1 MNSLAGVADVNG
13 GVMMGSMSRLTGP
26 PALPGVLDRIDPGGL
41 LEAAGTAG
49 LAALRSPA
57 VVARGLADLAAGS
70 VTAVTAAVVRSAGG
84 TMAGPV
90 TPPAAARYADPAWE
104 APALWLLRQEHA
116 LLARALSGVAAD
128 LDLPPLTRAKVAFLL
143 TQLLAAAE
151 PAHWPL
157 TNPAVLKKAID
168 TGGRSV
174 LRGARNAV
182 RDLVADGGPR
192 QVLPGRFT
200 VGTDL
205 AATPGTVVFRNRL
218 IELVQYA
225 PQTGRVHAV
234 PMLFS
239 PPWINKYYVMDLAPG
254 RSLVERAVRS
264 GHTVFMISYRN
275 PGAELADLTMSDY
288 LRQGPLAALDV
299 VSDITGADQVD
310 VVALCLGGTL
320 ATAAAAWCAADGR
333 QRVHSLTLL
342 NTLLDYAEP
351 GPLGVFTD
359 AAAVD
364 RLERAIGATGYLPGA
379 WMKVTFDALRPAEL
393 VWGPIVSGWLMG
405 EDPPAFD
412 LLAWNSDST
421 RMPATM
427 HTEYLRD
434 LYVGNRLAAGT
445 STLAGRRLDLGAID
459 VPAYVV
465 GAEADHIA
473 PWTSV
478 YAGARLLGGDVRFV
492 LSNSGHIAGV
502 VNPPSP
508 RSQHRV
514 ADGPLPADP
523 GEWRASVV
531 PRPATWWDDWTP
543 WIAAR
548 AGELREPPSTG
559 SAAHPALEPAPGRYV
574 RES

>member
-1 MNSLAGVADVNG
+1 
-13 GVMMGSMSRLTGP
+13 
-26 PALPGVLDRIDPGGL
+26 VLDRIDPGGL
-41 LEAAGTAG
+41 LEAAGAAG
-49 LAALRSPA
+49 LAALRNPA

-70 VTAVTAAVVRSAGG
+70 VAAATAAVVRGAGG
-84 TMAGPV
+84 TMDGPV
-90 TPPAAARYADPAWE
+90 TPPAAARYADPAWDGS
-104 APALWLLRQEHA
+104 ALWLLRQEHA
-116 LLARALSGVAAD
+116 LLARALHGVAAG
-128 LDLPPLTRAKVAFLL
+128 LDLAPPTRAKVAFLV

-168 TGGRSV
+168 TGGLSV

-182 RDLVADGGPR
+182 RDLVTDGGPR
-192 QVLPGRFT
+192 QVAPGRFT
-200 VGTDL
+200 LGTDL
-205 AATPGTVVFRNRL
+205 AATPGAVVFRNRL

-239 PPWINKYYVMDLAPG
+239 PPWINKYYVMDLVPG

-264 GHTVFMISYRN
+264 GHTAFMISYRN

-288 LRQGPLAALDV
+288 LREGPLAALDV
-299 VSDITGADQVD
+299 VADITGNERVD
-310 VVALCLGGTL
+310 LVALCLGGTL
-320 ATAAAAWCAADGR
+320 AAATAAWCAAGGP

-351 GPLGVFTD
+351 GALGVFTD

-364 RLERAIGATGYLPGA
+364 RLERAMSATGYLPGG
-379 WMKVTFDALRPAEL
+379 WMKATFDALRPVEL

-412 LLAWNSDST
+412 LLAWNGDST

-434 LYVGNRLAAGT
+434 LYVGNRFAAGT
-445 STLAGRRLDLGAID
+445 LTLAGRRLDLGATD

-465 GAEADHIA
+465 GAEGDHIA

-478 YAGARLLGGDVRFV
+478 YAGARLLGGPVRFV

-508 RSQHRV
+508 KSRHQV

-523 GEWRASVV
+523 HDWRASAV
-531 PRPATWWDDWTP
+531 PRPVTWWDDWTP
-543 WIAAR
+543 WVAAR
-548 AGELREPPSTG
+548 AGELREPPSIG
-559 SAAHPALEPAPGRYV
+559 SVAHPVLDPAPGRYV

>member
-1 MNSLAGVADVNG
+1 
-13 GVMMGSMSRLTGP
+13 MMGSMSRRSVP
-26 PALPGVLDRIDPGGL
+26 PASPAVLDRIDPGGL
-41 LEAAGTAG
+41 LEAAGAAG
-49 LAALRSPA
+49 LAALRNPA
-57 VVARGLADLAAGS
+57 VVARGLADLAADS
-70 VTAVTAAVVRSAGG
+70 MTAVTAALVRGVGG
-84 TMAGPV
+84 NMDGPV
-90 TPPAAARYADPAWE
+90 TPPAAARYADPAWDG
-104 APALWLLRQEHA
+104 AALWLLRQEHT
-116 LLARALSGVAAD
+116 LLARALHGVAAD
-128 LDLPPLTRAKVAFLL
+128 LDLPPRTRAKVAFLL
-143 TQLLAAAE
+143 TQVLAAAE

-157 TNPAVLKKAID
+157 TNPAVVKKAFD

-182 RDLVADGGPR
+182 RDLVTEGGPR
-192 QVLPGRFT
+192 QVPPGRFT

-205 AATPGTVVFRNRL
+205 AATPGAVVFRNRL
-218 IELVQYA
+218 IELVQYS
-225 PQTGRVHAV
+225 PQTGRVYAV

-275 PGAELADLTMSDY
+275 PGAELAELTMSDY
-288 LRQGPLAALDV
+288 LREGPLAALDV
-299 VSDITGADQVD
+299 VADITDAEHVD

-320 ATAAAAWCAADGR
+320 AAATAAWCAAGGR

-342 NTLLDYAEP
+342 NTLLDYTEP
-351 GPLGVFTD
+351 GALGVFTD
-359 AAAVD
+359 GAAVD
-364 RLERAIGATGYLPGA
+364 RLERAISATGYLPAA
-379 WMKVTFDALRPAEL
+379 WMKATFDALRPADL

-412 LLAWNSDST
+412 LLAWNADST
-421 RMPATM
+421 RMPASM

-445 STLAGRRLDLGAID
+445 LTLAGRRLDLGAVD

-465 GAEADHIA
+465 SAEDDHIA

-478 YAGARLLGGDVRFV
+478 HAGARLLGGNVRFV

-508 RSQHRV
+508 RSRHRMT
-514 ADGPLPADP
+514 DGPLPADP
-523 GEWRASVV
+523 QVWRDSVV
-531 PRPATWWDDWTP
+531 PRAATWWDDWTP
-543 WIAAR
+543 WVTAR
-548 AGELREPPSTG
+548 AGELREPPAIG
-559 SAAHPALEPAPGRYV
+559 SVAHPVLDPAPGRYV
-574 RES
+574 HES